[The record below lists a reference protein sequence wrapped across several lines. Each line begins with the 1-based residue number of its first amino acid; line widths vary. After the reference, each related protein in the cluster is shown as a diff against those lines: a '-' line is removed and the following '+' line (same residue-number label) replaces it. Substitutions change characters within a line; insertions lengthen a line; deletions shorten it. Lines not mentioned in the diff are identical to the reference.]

1 LGLQNSV
8 EDVSKVKNHIDIG
21 FIDELYS
28 SIAESEVLMNG
39 QQIFC
44 FLLKQSIVAGQ
55 LLIHAF
61 NKKEQ
66 E

>member
-44 FLLKQSIVAGQ
+44 FFVAGQ